1 MRRRSAT
8 HDDIAGFIAAAT
20 WTGVDPVEKHDAAVE
35 VDHRALGH
43 GPEACVVQDGVPD
56 SALRVAQDTVN
67 AGHQR
72 ELAGRGVVRAVRLGA
87 DAGVEPGGEDLHDDL
102 AVTVRPG
109 IMVLEVARWGIK

>member
-1 MRRRSAT
+1 MRSAM
-8 HDDIAGFIAAAT
+8 
-20 WTGVDPVEKHDAAVE
+20 
-35 VDHRALGH
+35 
-43 GPEACVVQDGVPD
+43 VPR
-56 SALRVAQDTVN
+56 RVSSRTVYRIRPFGSRNDTVN

-109 IMVLEVARWGIK
+109 IGVLEVARWGIK